1 MKLKNLI
8 LTALLL
14 AIGMML
20 HQFAPPIF
28 GMKPDFLL
36 SMMFIAILFN
46 EDYKTTFII
55 GLTSGILTAA
65 TTTFPGGQLPNL
77 IDKIITSQTIYIII
91 ILLGK
96 TNFIFKTNNTLKLAI
111 VSILGT
117 VISGTVFLGSANL
130 LFSLPA
136 PFKILFLTVVLPA
149 TLINT
154 AASLLLFNVI
164 NIAAKRSGLSK
175 IMEK

>member
-36 SMMFIAILFN
+36 SMMFVSMFFN
-46 EDYKTTFII
+46 EDYKSTLII
-55 GLTSGILTAA
+55 GLTSGVLTAA

-77 IDKIITSQTIYIII
+77 IDKIITCQLIYILI
-91 ILLGK
+91 ILLEK
-96 TNFIFKTNNTLKLAI
+96 CNYIFKISNTLKLAI

-117 VISGTVFLGSANL
+117 IVSGTVFLGGANL

-149 TLINT
+149 SLINT
-154 AASLLLFNVI
+154 ATSLLLFNII

-175 IMEK
+175 ILEK